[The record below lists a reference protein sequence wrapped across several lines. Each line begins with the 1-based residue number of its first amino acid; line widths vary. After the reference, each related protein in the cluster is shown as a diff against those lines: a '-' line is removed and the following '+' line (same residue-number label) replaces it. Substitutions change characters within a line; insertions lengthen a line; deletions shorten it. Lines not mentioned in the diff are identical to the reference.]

1 MSPRK
6 IHLLRHAQAYH
17 NVPPCNYNIPDPT
30 LTELGLEQTS
40 TFAREFPHHGNVS
53 VILSSPMTRTLETA
67 LLCFPQEVG
76 GECQANSGVQN
87 PEHEGEH
94 EHRHHH
100 KGLKIYAVPELQ
112 ETSDHPCDTGS
123 SRADLEK
130 VFDGK
135 NIDFSALKEGWQL
148 KTGSMGA
155 EKETILARA
164 RTVRELLGEWF
175 GKDDSG
181 KGDVVVVS
189 HGGFLH
195 YLTKPL
201 NAPSTPPSP
210 IQGPSTTTPTPA
222 VTLACSKLPETLQ
235 VPTWQPWQNAEYRT
249 FTLRKATADAPWELI
264 ETKESLQRRQL

>member
-67 LLCFPQEVG
+67 LLCFPQE
-76 GECQANSGVQN
+76 
-87 PEHEGEH
+87 H

-155 EKETILARA
+155 
-164 RTVRELLGEWF
+164 
-175 GKDDSG
+175 
-181 KGDVVVVS
+181 
-189 HGGFLH
+189 
-195 YLTKPL
+195 
-201 NAPSTPPSP
+201 
-210 IQGPSTTTPTPA
+210 
-222 VTLACSKLPETLQ
+222 
-235 VPTWQPWQNAEYRT
+235 
-249 FTLRKATADAPWELI
+249 
-264 ETKESLQRRQL
+264 